1 MVTDTKYPP
10 SVKAGKP
17 ILGETPEGW
26 VRESLK
32 KHLTLEQ
39 RKVKVLDEK
48 EYDLVTVKRS
58 RGGVVR
64 REHLYG
70 KQISVKSQFSLKQ
83 GDFLIS
89 KRQIVHGACGIVPAH
104 LDGSIVSNEYSIFT
118 AKDSFDLTYLRYLS
132 ETLYFQQTCFHS
144 SIGVH
149 IEKMIFKLDNWF
161 KWDFNLPPLPEQ
173 QKIAQILS
181 TWDRG
186 IVTTE
191 KLIDASK
198 QQKKALMQQ
207 LLTGKK
213 RLIDPET
220 GKAFKGDW
228 EDKYLNDFAKVIV
241 SPVDKKTVAGEIP
254 VELCNYTDVYYN
266 THITKKISFM
276 KATAKQSEIEK
287 FKLHVDDVV
296 ITKDSETPG
305 DIAIPAL
312 VSEDLNGVVCGY
324 HLAIVRTKK
333 KIAEGAYINYLFSM
347 PKTRYYFFTLATG
360 ATRFGLSIGGINK
373 AHFTLPPVDEQRKIA
388 SVLTAAD
395 KEIELLQA
403 KLAHFKQEKK
413 ALMQQLLTGKRR
425 VNIAEIK
432 VATEETLEVEVA

>member
-1 MVTDTKYPP
+1 MVADTKYPP

-17 ILGETPEGW
+17 ILGETPTNWTRG
-26 VRESLK
+26 SLK
-32 KHLTLEQ
+32 NHLNLEQ
-39 RKVKVLDEK
+39 RKVKVEDNK

-64 REHLYG
+64 REHLLG
-70 KQISVKSQFSLKQ
+70 KQISVKSQFSLKE

-173 QKIAQILS
+173 RKIAKILS
-181 TWDRG
+181 TWDKA
-186 IVTTE
+186 ISTTE
-191 KLIDASK
+191 KLIETSK

-213 RLIDPET
+213 RLLNSET
-220 GKAFKGDW
+220 GKVFEGEW
-228 EDKYLNDFAKVIV
+228 EEVKLSEVAKVSIGLVTTMTKHYVESGVPLIRNSDIKQNEIRKEKMIYLSESFASESEHRKLKLNDVVTVHTGEVGVSAVIEADMAGSLGFATLNSRPNVNKVLPTYLSWYFNSDRFINWCV
-241 SPVDKKTVAGEIP
+241 SMSTGDGRQN
-254 VELCNYTDVYYN
+254 LN
-266 THITKKISFM
+266 
-276 KATAKQSEIEK
+276 
-287 FKLHVDDVV
+287 L
-296 ITKDSETPG
+296 KDF
-305 DIAIPAL
+305 
-312 VSEDLNGVVCGY
+312 VK
-324 HLAIVRTKK
+324 AIV
-333 KIAEGAYINYLFSM
+333 L
-347 PKTRYYFFTLATG
+347 
-360 ATRFGLSIGGINK
+360 
-373 AHFTLPPVDEQRKIA
+373 LPELTEQQKIA

-395 KEIELLQA
+395 KEIEVLEA
-403 KLAHFKQEKK
+403 KLTHLKQEKK

-425 VNIAEIK
+425 VK
-432 VATEETLEVEVA
+432 VDEMEVA